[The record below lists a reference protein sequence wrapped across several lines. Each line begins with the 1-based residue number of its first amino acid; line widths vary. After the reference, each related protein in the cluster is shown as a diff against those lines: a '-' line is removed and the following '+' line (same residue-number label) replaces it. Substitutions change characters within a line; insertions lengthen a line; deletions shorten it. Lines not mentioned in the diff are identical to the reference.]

1 MHPPPVLQVFDRTAG
16 NAVVGTIAGLS
27 RGVFSVDWSADKMLA
42 VAGGDC
48 AVRLFKVDDA
58 VEESK
63 GDEADVLMAAPVVKP
78 RATRRVSGAAKTSE
92 DDESKGEAEHKS
104 GGDSES
110 KK

>member
-1 MHPPPVLQVFDRTAG
+1 MFDRTAD
-16 NAVVGTIAGLS
+16 NAIVGTIAGLS
-27 RGVFSVDWSADKMLA
+27 RGVFSVDWSSNQVLA

-58 VEESK
+58 EESK
-63 GDEADVLMAAPVVKP
+63 GDEADVLMATPVAKP
-78 RATRRVSGAAKTSE
+78 RAARRASGSAKTSE

-104 GGDSES
+104 SADSES